1 MGFGALNAMT
11 RPYAVR
17 GLACLPVSV
26 ITGDHPRELDEPAF
40 LSNAP
45 LNDLMARLGAVNLRW
60 TLVHPI
66 DEYARHLGHADVLR
80 EAIDGRTGY

>member
-26 ITGDHPRELDEPAF
+26 II